1 MIPYKPKTSEAAER
15 RLEGAGGFLGDYIVP
30 SQIGLPVPMG
40 LTEVQF
46 KHALEEIFEND
57 DLLLDD
63 APTDAV
69 E

>member
-15 RLEGAGGFLGDYIVP
+15 RLEGAGGFL
-30 SQIGLPVPMG
+30 
-40 LTEVQF
+40 
-46 KHALEEIFEND
+46 IFEND